1 MKFLKNSYKIM
12 LFLAFIFI
20 TLVLINKFLTNNR
33 EKPTMSSYSLEEKDY
48 KVNLDGDNST
58 ETLKVSKTPKG
69 FNLILIDNDKEISL
83 GNLDNDDFLV
93 DNLDFSSI
101 NILNLSRNSKSQL
114 LITGVKNNN
123 NVTYL
128 FGFLENELKLI
139 YKDDINVVYLKDY
152 NSNKSPQFITFHF
165 YNNVTPF
172 NSYYLIN
179 DNFYDVTKT
188 NLTKF
193 NLSSL
198 YEIINITSLN
208 YDLESVPDIFDSST
222 DSDEISLLWKLDKD
236 SYSYAFQNAIIKD
249 KSFSDGSNLE
259 IIEAYL
265 NFNKKNKSNN
275 SVVPFK
281 VKVVLKRNID
291 NNFKVLSLYNVT
303 K

>member
-259 IIEAYL
+259 TIEAYL

>member
-69 FNLILIDNDKEISL
+69 FNLILIDTDKEISL

-179 DNFYDVTKT
+179 DNFYDITKT

>member
-1 MKFLKNSYKIM
+1 MKVLKNSYKIII
-12 LFLAFIFI
+12 FLAFIFI
-20 TLVLINKFLTNNR
+20 TLVLINKFLTNTR
-33 EKPTMSSYSLEEKDY
+33 EKSTMSSYSLEEKDY
-48 KVNLDGDNST
+48 KVNLDGDTSN
-58 ETLKVSKTPKG
+58 ETLKVSKTSKG
-69 FNLILIDNDKEISL
+69 FNLILIDNDKETSL
-83 GNLDNDDFLV
+83 GSLDNDDFLV

-152 NSNKSPQFITFHF
+152 KTNRSPQFITFHF

-193 NLSSL
+193 NFNSL
-198 YEIINITSLN
+198 YELINIISLD
-208 YDLESVPDIFDSST
+208 YDLESIPDIFDSST
-222 DSDEISLLWKLDKD
+222 DSNEISPLWKLDKD
-236 SYSYAFQNAIIKD
+236 SYSYTFQNAIIKD
-249 KSFSDGSNLE
+249 ESFSYNASLE
-259 IIEAYL
+259 TVEAYL
-265 NFNKKNKSNN
+265 NFSKKNKTNN
-275 SVVPFK
+275 SISSFK
-281 VKVVLKRNID
+281 LKVVLKKNID
-291 NNFKVLSLYNVT
+291 DNFKVLSLNT
-303 K
+303 FKK